1 MMKYKPTLIPEGEIP
16 VNDFD
21 DAITIAKILM
31 KNGNVVMLSKEEDLT
46 IINFMWSQG
55 DSDRNDVVFMD
66 RYDFDMCYRDVNC
79 DDGE

>member
-21 DAITIAKILM
+21 DAAAIAKILV

-46 IINFMWSQG
+46 IVNFIWSQNK
-55 DSDRNDVVFMD
+55 SDRNDVVFMD
-66 RYDFDMCYRDVNC
+66 RCDFYMCYKDI
-79 DDGE
+79 EEE